1 MSCSASSNIRGQASI
16 INPQGSNARTFIN
29 INSSR
34 LGGSTI
40 GAGMT
45 PGAVVRF
52 DWTVGGL
59 PSGSTGTYVRS
70 KADNNENAEV
80 VGVVESNDKGE
91 ITIVTNGYINIPN
104 DAAGSMFTYP
114 TNPET
119 GQVNGAS
126 GGNDIWFLSAI
137 TAGHLQNLE
146 PKGAGQVVKPV
157 LQKIAHPDYNYQVIN
172 YIGYAVAGDVLAE
185 NLSYVPI
192 GSYQRVPDFIASKL
206 RAESGYVD
214 ASEINVLDIDEYK
227 DFYDLW
233 KDQLRST
240 LSTDGDGQTY
250 FYEIFTN
257 SFTAT
262 DDLKAK
268 LITTIA
274 NQFSV
279 SVYNEMDSCFINVGS
294 SVGQVVSFEE
304 LDNVEPFKFPDME
317 TQPEKIFKFVVSRP
331 AGVDLPNFEDGKFI
345 VKWDFDNDGFEELCN
360 LQTTTDHKTT
370 PAELTHFG
378 TFRTPVILDSSQLP
392 QISVDGVGINPD
404 HRIILKVK
412 ENGAITAP
420 QKLFIDNLKATGLTA
435 AGKFS
440 IPNYTD
446 VEATLTSYGNRIT
459 TLEGG

>member
-80 VGVVESNDKGE
+80 VGVVESNDNGE

-146 PKGAGQVVKPV
+146 PTGAGQVVKPV

-214 ASEINVLDIDEYK
+214 ASVENVLDMDEYK

-233 KDQLRST
+233 KDQLRT
-240 LSTDGDGQTY
+240 ALTTAGDGERY
-250 FYEIFTN
+250 FYE
-257 SFTAT
+257 
-262 DDLKAK
+262 
-268 LITTIA
+268 
-274 NQFSV
+274 
-279 SVYNEMDSCFINVGS
+279 
-294 SVGQVVSFEE
+294 VVV
-304 LDNVEPFKFPDME
+304 DNL
-317 TQPEKIFKFVVSRP
+317 
-331 AGVDLPNFEDGKFI
+331 A
-345 VKWDFDNDGFEELCN
+345 
-360 LQTTTDHKTT
+360 TTDHYNGLKTALENGYDAEVYDAASCAGAETSLGTIVKAEDSPDTDADFDDT
-370 PAELTHFG
+370 PDIKITASRLTDPGGTLPTFADFQFTVKYDSTGDGVLDQCSGPFNTRVVSQPVLTHFG
-378 TFRTPVILDSSQLP
+378 TFRTPIILDSSTTP
-392 QISVDGVGINPD
+392 QISVDGVALTSFSY
-404 HRIILKVK
+404 RTILKVK

>member
-80 VGVVESNDKGE
+80 VGVVESNDNGE

-146 PKGAGQVVKPV
+146 PTGAGQVVKPV

-214 ASEINVLDIDEYK
+214 ASVENVLDMDEYK

-233 KDQLRST
+233 KDQLRSALT
-240 LSTDGDGQTY
+240 LQGDGETY

-257 SFTAT
+257 EFGVT
-262 DDLKAK
+262 DEQKAS
-268 LITTIA
+268 LIESIA
-274 NQFSV
+274 NELTV
-279 SVYNEMDSCFINVGS
+279 NVYNEMNNCFVDVGS
-294 SVGQVVSFEE
+294 EVGTVVKFEE
-304 LDNVEPFKFPDME
+304 VDNVEPFKLPDLP
-317 TQPEKIFKFVVSRP
+317 TQPEKIFKFVVSRG
-331 AGVDLPNFEDGKFI
+331 AGNSLPIFQDGKFI
-345 VKWDFDNDGFEELCN
+345 VKWVTTDGFNQCN
-360 LQTTTDHKTT
+360 ISSTGNHRTTA
-370 PAELTHFG
+370 PVLTHFG
-378 TFRTPVILDSSQLP
+378 TFRTPIIQDFSQLP
-392 QISVDGVGINPD
+392 QVSVDGVALTSFSY
-404 HRIILKVK
+404 RTILKVK